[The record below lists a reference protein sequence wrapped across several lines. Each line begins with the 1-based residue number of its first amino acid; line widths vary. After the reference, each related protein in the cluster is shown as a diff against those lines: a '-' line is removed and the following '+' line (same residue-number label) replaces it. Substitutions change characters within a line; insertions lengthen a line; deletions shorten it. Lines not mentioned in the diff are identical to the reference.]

1 MLDSGPDPT
10 SRTGRD
16 CPLPDLSVPNH
27 RAYSD
32 AWQSR
37 WMNIAWL
44 ILLGQWGSPPK
55 SHAMWGTESGTPRL
69 QIRASHRAATS
80 RQRGSLQ
87 QDAGDPPG
95 QHDQR
100 GCNHWCWLL
109 FLVWSVSSCF
119 LLIFCGC
126 KLASEAFLSAD
137 SPDWVFFIDCDAF
150 FTDLKTSLTDILA
163 TYGVSESDGPHFLVA
178 EDPGGINTG
187 TAWWGSR
194 AKRLRVSNGLVYPDI
209 TWYHQISM
217 YITRYISN
225 QYLGSVQI
233 FHDITTSFTSVTG
246 VNWGV
251 SWVYPNVAWHY
262 HIFRISK
269 WGVCLTLLQ
278 YVCIYIYI

>member
-55 SHAMWGTESGTPRL
+55 KPRHVGHGVRNATASNTCFTPSCHFQTERL
-69 QIRASHRAATS
+69 TTARCWWSTRPAWSAWLQPLVLAAVS
-80 RQRGSLQ
+80 
-87 QDAGDPPG
+87 
-95 QHDQR
+95 
-100 GCNHWCWLL
+100 C
-109 FLVWSVSSCF
+109 VISVILF

-278 YVCIYIYI
+278 YVCIYI